1 MKLIFIHGAGNA
13 GLVWHYQAKHFPDSE
28 ALSLPGHPEGQP
40 CTSIEGY
47 TDWLH
52 DYVLQR
58 GYNAPALVGHS
69 MGGGVA
75 QTYALKYPK
84 DVKALVLIG
93 TGARLRVNPDFLG
106 LIEAGIG
113 QPPDYVKRLLLPLYG
128 SVEPSLRDRVID
140 KIAEVGARV
149 QLNDF
154 QCCDKF
160 DIMDQVQSITV
171 PALIICGTLDDMT
184 PVKYSQYLASK
195 INGAKLVIIENAT
208 HMAFMEKPQEVN
220 KAIEK
225 FIGGL

>member
-1 MKLIFIHGAGNA
+1 MKLIFVHGAGNT
-13 GLVWHYQAKHFPDSE
+13 GFVWYHQLKHFTGAD

-47 TDWLH
+47 ADWLH
-52 DYVLQR
+52 EYILQR
-58 GYNAPALVGHS
+58 EYSGPVLVGHS

-106 LIEAGIG
+106 LIKASIG
-113 QPPDYVKRLLLPLYG
+113 QPPGYIRNLLEPLY
-128 SVEPSLRDRVID
+128 STVEPWLRDRVIE
-140 KIAEVGARV
+140 KVTEVGASV

-160 DIMDQVQSITV
+160 DIMDKIQSIRLPT
-171 PALIICGTLDDMT
+171 LIICGTQDDMT
-184 PVKYSQYLASK
+184 PVKYSQYLASN
-195 INGAKLVIIENAT
+195 IDGSKLVIVETAT
-208 HMAFMEKPQEVN
+208 HMVFMEKPDEVN
-220 KAIEK
+220 KAISD
-225 FIGGL
+225 FYGSL